1 MDIHSPL
8 VWAVWS
14 LSSALLQVRLAL
26 TLRCSA
32 SSDAAKLL
40 AVRLPGGIAS
50 PSCLLTPVSISV
62 HWAASRQCCLRQV
75 WLCARAW
82 FWLSGNAKTIK
93 CNTCDSGKGLR
104 ESRRAQ
110 SKRGHPRWEADAK
123 WHAKC
128 VRGRELAV
136 VRLQQERAWSKP
148 AFAEEQQQPGA
159 LSTGVEEREGNEK
172 GPERSCGWSGEF
184 WYRHLQLNLIQNLF
198 TKNVWNKF

>member
-1 MDIHSPL
+1 MDIHSP
-8 VWAVWS
+8 VVCAVQS
-14 LSSALLQVRLAL
+14 LSSALLQVQLAL

-40 AVRLPGGIAS
+40 TVRLPGEIAS

-62 HWAASRQCCLRQV
+62 HWAASRQYCLRQV

-82 FWLSGNAKTIK
+82 FWFSGNAKIIK
-93 CNTCDSGKGLR
+93 GNTCDSGKGLR

-110 SKRGHPRWEADAK
+110 SKRGHPRWETDAK

-128 VRGRELAV
+128 VRERELAV
-136 VRLQQERAWSKP
+136 VRLQEERVWSKSV
-148 AFAEEQQQPGA
+148 FAEEQLQPGA
-159 LSTGVEEREGNEK
+159 LISGVKEWERKEK

-198 TKNVWNKF
+198 TKNVWSKF